1 MAEAEVTEKFNCTAE
16 EFFKLVVD
24 FEKYPEF
31 LSDIKSVK
39 MLKNGKKEKEMEFS
53 VSIIK
58 TIKYKI
64 IATQKASSEVDFHF
78 TEGDI
83 FKSMTGSW
91 RITDLAGGKCK
102 VKYTIEASFGL
113 LVPGVIAK
121 TLVSVNLPSMMENFK
136 KRVKDK
142 YKK

>member
-16 EFFKLVVD
+16 EFFNLVVD

-31 LSDIKSVK
+31 LNDIKSVK
-39 MLKNGKKEKEMEFS
+39 ILKKSKKEKEMEFS

-64 IATQKASSEVDFHF
+64 IATQKSPSEVDFQF
-78 TEGDI
+78 TEGDV

-91 RITDLAGGKCK
+91 RISDLAGGKCK
-102 VKYTIEASFGL
+102 VKYTIAASFGM
-113 LVPGVIAK
+113 LVPGAIAK
-121 TLVSVNLPSMMENFK
+121 TLISVNLPSMMENFK

>member
-1 MAEAEVTEKFNCTAE
+1 MAEAVVTEKFNCTAE
-16 EFFKLVVD
+16 EFFNLVVD
-24 FEKYPEF
+24 FEKYSEF
-31 LSDIKSVK
+31 LPDVKSVK
-39 MLKNGKKEKEMEFS
+39 ILKNGKKEKEMEFS

-64 IATQKASSEVDFHF
+64 VATQKSPSEVDWHF

-83 FKSMTGSW
+83 FKSMSGSW
-91 RITDLAGGKCK
+91 RISDLAGGKCK
-102 VKYTIEASFGL
+102 AKYTIESSFGL
-113 LVPGVIAK
+113 LVPGAIAK
-121 TLVSVNLPSMMENFK
+121 TLVSVNLPSMMESFK

>member
-16 EFFKLVVD
+16 EFLKLVVD

-39 MLKNGKKEKEMEFS
+39 ILKNGKKEKEMEFS
-53 VSIIK
+53 VAIIK

-64 IATQKASSEVDFHF
+64 VATQKSPSEVDFHF

-83 FKSMTGSW
+83 FKSMSGSW
-91 RITDLAGGKCK
+91 RISDLAGGKCK

-113 LVPGVIAK
+113 LVPGAIAK
-121 TLVSVNLPSMMENFK
+121 TLVSVNLPSMMESFK